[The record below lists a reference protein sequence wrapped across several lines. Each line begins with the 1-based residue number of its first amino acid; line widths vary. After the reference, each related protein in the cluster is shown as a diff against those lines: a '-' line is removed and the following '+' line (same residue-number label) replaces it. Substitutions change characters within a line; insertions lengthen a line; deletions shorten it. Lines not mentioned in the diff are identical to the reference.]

1 MRHGWIAVAVALALG
16 RVALGGPLEPKQVA
30 GDAQWVVHADASV
43 MQASSV
49 AQKAYHALVEQHP
62 LGKIGE
68 AILDKSRTIVGMDP
82 RKDLHGITAYGK
94 TIGREEGVLIIVAD
108 VDQALLAEKVQRA
121 PDYRMTMHGPYTV
134 VSWTHVDPRGRRPVA
149 GAFYKSN
156 VIVFSGSPE
165 EVKAAIDVM
174 DGNAPCLDAACPLAA
189 ATPAGTALVARAV
202 RIGQARLPG
211 NPPLLKQLDTLNVVI
226 GEDKGTSFAHA
237 RLSVKSAEVAAHM
250 KDVLLGARAL
260 GLLHAGDDPKE
271 KALAEA
277 IKVSSDS
284 NSVSVDFEASAD
296 DVWEHVRKDI
306 RRMLEMHKAAGGN
319 AFWNWSAG
327 TRLGRQRALVDSG
340 QR

>member
-16 RVALGGPLEPKQVA
+16 RVALGGPLDPMQVA
-30 GDAQWVVHADASV
+30 SDAQWVVHADTNA

-62 LGKIGE
+62 LGKVGE
-68 AILDKSRTIVGMDP
+68 AILDKSRKIVGMDP
-82 RKDLHGITAYGK
+82 RSDLHGITAYGK
-94 TIGREEGVLIIVAD
+94 TLGREEGVLIIVAD

-174 DGNAPCLDAACPLAA
+174 DGKVPCLDAASPLAT
-189 ATPAGTALVARAV
+189 ATPAGAALVARAV

-211 NPPLLKQLDTLNVVI
+211 NPPLLKQLDTLRIVV

-237 RLSVKSAEVAAHM
+237 RLSVKSPQVAAHI
-250 KDVLLGARAL
+250 KDVLVGARAL

-277 IKVSSDS
+277 IKVSADSDS
-284 NSVSVDFEASAD
+284 VKVDFEVPAD
-296 DVWEHVRKDI
+296 DVWEHLRKDI
-306 RRMLEMHKAAGGN
+306 RRILEMHKTAGSN
-319 AFWNWSAG
+319 ALWDWSAG
-327 TRLGRQRALVDSG
+327 ARPGRQRGLVDSG

>member
-49 AQKAYHALVEQHP
+49 AQKAYQALVEQHP

-94 TIGREEGVLIIVAD
+94 TIGREEGGAD
-108 VDQALLAEKVQRA
+108 HRRRRGPSVVGREGAAGA
-121 PDYRMTMHGPYTV
+121 DYRMTMHGPYTV

-174 DGNAPCLDAACPLAA
+174 DGKAPCLDAACPLAA
-189 ATPAGTALVARAV
+189 ARSAGTALVARAV